1 MEAEVGLWLASTI
14 MVLFSLFLPVNHY
27 ISMNKHI
34 SQISSKPGKEFH
46 PPITIILPMKNE
58 ASNVIRKIKE
68 IEESTYPQK
77 KIFVLFVIS
86 EVENETSDLARNY
99 LTGKKTEF
107 KWRIVTTDKQG
118 KSRAV
123 NLALG
128 LVETEFFVMMDAD
141 SISEQTSLN
150 QMMSRFSDN
159 EIGAVSG
166 FSMPNKG
173 SLDYQYRSRFNKI
186 HIGESVIDS
195 TPVFEGSLCAFRVCS
210 LEGMNV
216 NPDINADDTQL
227 ALLTRKNGYRA
238 VMDPFIGFLETNQT
252 LSRKRKIRRAQ
263 GLVRVFLMERRII
276 FSERPFSKIF
286 FNNFYFYLIFPG
298 FFTLSVLASLSSSI
312 YLILKYGITE
322 IQLAVLLF
330 MSIILIPS
338 KTFRSFAS
346 GLTTMLEA
354 QIRLFFG
361 NTLEVWIPERKP

>member
-1 MEAEVGLWLASTI
+1 MGLWLASTFL
-14 MVLFSLFLPVNHY
+14 VLLSLFPPTNHY
-27 ISMNKHI
+27 ISMKKNISKIPSKHGT
-34 SQISSKPGKEFH
+34 KFH

-86 EVENETSDLARNY
+86 NVENETSDLARNY

-107 KWRIVTTDKQG
+107 EWRILTTDDQG

-123 NLALG
+123 NLALEY
-128 LVETEFFVMMDAD
+128 VETEYFVMMDAD
-141 SISEQTSLN
+141 SISEQNSLE

-186 HIGESVIDS
+186 HIGESLVDS
-195 TPVFEGSLCAFRVCS
+195 TPVFEGSLCAFRMSS

-216 NPDINADDTQL
+216 KPGINADDSQL
-227 ALLTRKNGYRA
+227 AIITRRNGYRA
-238 VMDPFIGFLETNQT
+238 VMDPYVGFHETNQT
-252 LSRKRKIRRAQ
+252 LSRNRKIRRAQ
-263 GLVRVFLMERRII
+263 GLVRVLLMERRII
-276 FSERPFSKIF
+276 FTERPFSSIF
-286 FNNFYFYLIFPG
+286 FNNFYFYLIFPL
-298 FFTLSVLASLSSSI
+298 FFTLSALAFLSSSI
-312 YLILKYGITE
+312 FLILKYGNAE
-322 IQLAVLLF
+322 IQPAVLFLA
-330 MSIILIPS
+330 IILIS
-338 KTFRSFAS
+338 SRTFRSFLS
-346 GLTTMLEA
+346 GLATMLEA

-361 NTLEVWIPERKP
+361 NTLEVWIPEREQ